1 MTSSPKGLLSI
12 FSKVSVFTAL
22 SRIFGFTRDI
32 ILAIVLGLGPVSDA
46 FFVAFKLPNLF
57 RRLTAEGAMA
67 SAFVPGYTGVEQK
80 HGIKQAMRMAGEV
93 QSLLILVLILIVI
106 VFELFMPV
114 VITLIAPGFSYGGGL
129 SRMDTAVQL
138 ARITMPYLPLI
149 SLLALWIS
157 ISNIYGRFALGAS
170 VPVIMNAVMISG
182 ALLAWWL
189 WPDLSQQADSF
200 NRALIVAAAVT
211 AGGIIKLVVIGVM
224 LIRIGRMP
232 PLVPPITRTG
242 IGSHSRLLWRRFF
255 PAALG
260 AAGTQINLLIDTIL
274 ASLLAVGSISQLYF
288 ADRIAQL
295 PLGVV
300 GIALGVALLPTLSRF
315 EQMDDV
321 DIGAVRSVIHRGL
334 LIGLLAGLPAM
345 AGVMVIAEH
354 LIRGL
359 FAYGAFDPA
368 MVYPTALVLMAY
380 GVGIPAFIL
389 VKTLQ
394 PAFYAAGDTKTP
406 MWITIISVLINI
418 CLSLILMQYFA
429 AAGLALATS
438 ISLWCSTFILAVILI
453 MRQRINVSICLPIL
467 TIILITA
474 VMAGGVYGLKSVLP
488 DMPAWQSLVILMA
501 ASMMIYAPL
510 VFISGMWRRLKA

>member
-1 MTSSPKGLLSI
+1 MISSPKGLLSI
-12 FSKVSVFTAL
+12 FSRVSVFTAL

-67 SAFVPGYTGVEQK
+67 SAFIPGYTGVEQK
-80 HGIKQAMRMAGEV
+80 HGIRQAMRMAGEV
-93 QSLLILVLILIVI
+93 QSLLIFVLILIVI
-106 VFELFMPV
+106 IFELFMPV
-114 VITLIAPGFSYGGGL
+114 VITLIAPGFSYGNGI

-157 ISNIYGRFALGAS
+157 IGNIYSRFSLGAS

-189 WPDLSQQADSF
+189 WPDLSQEADSYH
-200 NRALIVAAAVT
+200 RAMIVAIAVT
-211 AGGIIKLVVIGVM
+211 AGGVIKLVIIGAM

-232 PLVPPITRTG
+232 PLMPPFTLSWI
-242 IGSHSRLLWRRFF
+242 SPHSRQLWRRFF

-300 GIALGVALLPTLSRF
+300 GIALGVALLPTLSRL
-315 EQMDDV
+315 EQADEVDV
-321 DIGAVRSVIHRGL
+321 IAVRSVIHRGL
-334 LIGLLAGLPAM
+334 LIGMLAGLPAM
-345 AGVMVIAEH
+345 AGVLVIAEH

-359 FAYGAFDPA
+359 FAYGAFDLA

-406 MWITIISVLINI
+406 MWITIISVIINI
-418 CLSLILMQYFA
+418 GLSLILMQFLA

-438 ISLWCSTFILAVILI
+438 ISLWCSTIILAVILV
-453 MRQRINVSICLPIL
+453 MRQRINATIL
-467 TIILITA
+467 FPMLKIILITMI
-474 VMAGGVYGLKSVLP
+474 MAGGIYVLKQALP
-488 DMPAWQSLVILMA
+488 TIPAWQSLFILIA
-501 ASMMIYAPL
+501 ASLIIFAPL
-510 VFISGMWRRLKA
+510 VMITGIWKNLKT

>member
-1 MTSSPKGLLSI
+1 MISSPKGLLSI
-12 FSKVSVFTAL
+12 FSRVSVFTAL

-67 SAFVPGYTGVEQK
+67 SAFIPGYTGVEQK
-80 HGIKQAMRMAGEV
+80 HGIRQAMRMAGEV
-93 QSLLILVLILIVI
+93 QSLLIFVLILIVI
-106 VFELFMPV
+106 IFELFMPV
-114 VITLIAPGFSYGGGL
+114 VITLIAPGFSYVNGI

-157 ISNIYGRFALGAS
+157 IGNIYSRFSLGAS

-189 WPDLSQQADSF
+189 WPDLSQEADSYH
-200 NRALIVAAAVT
+200 RAMIVAIAVT
-211 AGGIIKLVVIGVM
+211 AGGVIKLVIIGAM

-232 PLVPPITRTG
+232 PLMPPFTLSG
-242 IGSHSRLLWRRFF
+242 ISPHSRQLWRRFF

-300 GIALGVALLPTLSRF
+300 GIALGVALLPTLSRL
-315 EQMDDV
+315 EQADEVDV
-321 DIGAVRSVIHRGL
+321 SAVRSVIHRGL
-334 LIGLLAGLPAM
+334 LIGMLAGLPAM
-345 AGVMVIAEH
+345 AGVLVIAEH

-359 FAYGAFDPA
+359 FAYGAFDLA

-406 MWITIISVLINI
+406 MWITIISVIINI
-418 CLSLILMQYFA
+418 GLSLILMQFLA

-438 ISLWCSTFILAVILI
+438 ISLWCSTIILAVILV
-453 MRQRINVSICLPIL
+453 MRQRINATIL
-467 TIILITA
+467 FPMLKIILITMI
-474 VMAGGVYGLKSVLP
+474 MAGGIYVLKQALP
-488 DMPAWQSLVILMA
+488 TIPAWQSLFILIA
-501 ASMMIYAPL
+501 ASLIIFAPL
-510 VFISGMWRRLKA
+510 VIITGIWKNLKT

>member
-1 MTSSPKGLLSI
+1 MISSPKGLLSI
-12 FSKVSVFTAL
+12 FSRVSVFTAL

-67 SAFVPGYTGVEQK
+67 SAFIPGYTGVEQK
-80 HGIKQAMRMAGEV
+80 HGIRQAMRMAGEV
-93 QSLLILVLILIVI
+93 QSLLIFVLILIVI
-106 VFELFMPV
+106 IFELFMPV
-114 VITLIAPGFSYGGGL
+114 VITLIAPGFSYGNGI

-157 ISNIYGRFALGAS
+157 IGNIYSRFSLGAS

-189 WPDLSQQADSF
+189 WPDLSQEADSYH
-200 NRALIVAAAVT
+200 RAMIVAIAVT
-211 AGGIIKLVVIGVM
+211 AGGVIKLVIIGAM

-232 PLVPPITRTG
+232 PLMPPFTLSG
-242 IGSHSRLLWRRFF
+242 ISPHSRQLWRRFF

-300 GIALGVALLPTLSRF
+300 GIALGVALLPTLSRL
-315 EQMDDV
+315 EQADEVDV
-321 DIGAVRSVIHRGL
+321 SAVRSVIHRGL
-334 LIGLLAGLPAM
+334 LIGMLAGLPAM
-345 AGVMVIAEH
+345 TGVLVIAEH

-359 FAYGAFDPA
+359 FAYGAFDLA

-406 MWITIISVLINI
+406 MWITIISVIINI
-418 CLSLILMQYFA
+418 GLSLILMQFLA

-438 ISLWCSTFILAVILI
+438 ISLWCSTIILAVILV
-453 MRQRINVSICLPIL
+453 MRQRINATIL
-467 TIILITA
+467 FPMLKIILITMI
-474 VMAGGVYGLKSVLP
+474 MAGGIYVLKQALP
-488 DMPAWQSLVILMA
+488 TIPAWQSLFILIA
-501 ASMMIYAPL
+501 ASLIIFAPL
-510 VFISGMWRRLKA
+510 VMITGIWKNLKT

>member
-1 MTSSPKGLLSI
+1 MISSPKGLLSI
-12 FSKVSVFTAL
+12 FSRVSVFTAL
-22 SRIFGFTRDI
+22 SRVFGFTRDI

-67 SAFVPGYTGVEQK
+67 SAFIPGYTGVEQK
-80 HGIKQAMRMAGEV
+80 HGIRQAMRMAGEV
-93 QSLLILVLILIVI
+93 QSLLIFVLILIVI
-106 VFELFMPV
+106 IFELFMPV
-114 VITLIAPGFSYGGGL
+114 VITLIAPGFSYGNGI

-157 ISNIYGRFALGAS
+157 IGNIYSRFSLGAS

-189 WPDLSQQADSF
+189 WPDLSQEADSYH
-200 NRALIVAAAVT
+200 RAMIVAIAVT
-211 AGGIIKLVVIGVM
+211 AGGVIKLVIIGAM

-232 PLVPPITRTG
+232 PLMPPFTLSG
-242 IGSHSRLLWRRFF
+242 ISPDSRHLWRRFF

-300 GIALGVALLPTLSRF
+300 GIALGVALLPTLSRL
-315 EQMDDV
+315 EQVDEVDV
-321 DIGAVRSVIHRGL
+321 SSVRSVIHRGL
-334 LIGLLAGLPAM
+334 LIGMLAGLPAM
-345 AGVMVIAEH
+345 AGVLVIAEH
-354 LIRGL
+354 LIWGL
-359 FAYGAFDPA
+359 FAYGAFDLA

-406 MWITIISVLINI
+406 MWITIISVIINI
-418 CLSLILMQYFA
+418 GLSLIFMQFLA

-438 ISLWCSTFILAVILI
+438 ISLWCSTIILAVILV
-453 MRQRINVSICLPIL
+453 MRQRINATIIFPMLK
-467 TIILITA
+467 IILITII
-474 VMAGGVYGLKSVLP
+474 MAGGIYALKQALP
-488 DMPAWQSLVILMA
+488 SIPAWQSLFILIA
-501 ASMMIYAPL
+501 ASLIIFAPL
-510 VFISGMWRRLKA
+510 VMITGIWKNLKT